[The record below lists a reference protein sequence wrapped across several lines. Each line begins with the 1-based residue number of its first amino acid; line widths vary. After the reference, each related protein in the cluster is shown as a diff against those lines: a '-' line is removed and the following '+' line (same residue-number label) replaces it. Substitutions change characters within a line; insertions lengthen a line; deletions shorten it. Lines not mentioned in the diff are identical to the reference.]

1 MRLTVGV
8 EGPNDQFFGAFP
20 GGIRPFSRQPVG
32 DPHLDIES
40 VPDPEHVLWIDP
52 AHPA

>member
-1 MRLTVGV
+1 MISSSARSRA
-8 EGPNDQFFGAFP
+8 ESA
-20 GGIRPFSRQPVG
+20 RSRQPVG